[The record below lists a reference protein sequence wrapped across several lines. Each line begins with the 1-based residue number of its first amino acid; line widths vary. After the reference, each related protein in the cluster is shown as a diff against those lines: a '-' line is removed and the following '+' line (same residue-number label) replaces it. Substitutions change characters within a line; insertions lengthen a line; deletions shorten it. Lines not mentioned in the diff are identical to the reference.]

1 MGGSRYLM
9 GPDRPAPHRAGIGR
23 LAPLLLPA
31 AGLAVLQA
39 GPGITGFGPVRDA
52 LFPLLAG
59 RGLAGHVALTFDD
72 GPDPG
77 ATPRFLD
84 LLASRGVRATFFLL
98 GSQVM
103 LAPRLAA
110 RIAAQGH
117 EIGVHGWEHRYLPL
131 RGPRAIRDDL
141 ARAADIIADRTGA
154 RPWLFRPPYGVLS
167 GPALAAARG
176 LGLTPVLWSAWGREW
191 APGATPDSVYA
202 TLLRGLGDGAT
213 VLLHDSGALCPPGAW
228 QAALGALGPL
238 LDECERRDLRVGPL
252 GEHGPWWRPGVRS
265 APPPTRPRPA

>member
-1 MGGSRYLM
+1 MAGKPDQAGRSRLGG
-9 GPDRPAPHRAGIGR
+9 
-23 LAPLLLPA
+23 LAPVLLPA

-39 GPGITGFGPVRDA
+39 GPGVTGFGPVRRA

-59 RGLAGHVALTFDD
+59 QGLPGHVALTFDD
-72 GPDPG
+72 GPDPA

-84 LLASRGVRATFFLL
+84 ALAARGVRATFFLL

-131 RGPRAIRDDL
+131 RGPRAVRDDL
-141 ARAADIIADRTGA
+141 ARAADIIADRTGVL
-154 RPWLFRPPYGVLS
+154 PWLFRPPYGVLS
-167 GPALAAARG
+167 GPALVAARG

-191 APGATPDSVYA
+191 TPGATPGSVLA
-202 TLLRGLGDGAT
+202 TLRRGLGDGAT
-213 VLLHDSGALCPPGAW
+213 ILLHDSGALCPPGSW
-228 QAALGALGPL
+228 EAALGALGPL

-252 GEHGPWWRPGVRS
+252 GEHGPWWRPR
-265 APPPTRPRPA
+265 ARQPA